1 MIAELD
7 PAELKA
13 WRDDAGRASSL
24 VVDVREQ
31 WEFDYCRIPDRNLKL
46 TPMKLRLLAVPL
58 ALALLAGPA
67 RAEDLVQIYREAQQN
82 DPSLAAARA
91 NWNATQ
97 ERVPQAR
104 ALLLP
109 SVSAAGTV
117 SANEGRTVGY
127 TDPRSVASSIYA
139 NSSFSISAAQPLFR
153 AQNVVAF
160 NQAQRLVEQA
170 DYTLAQQQQEL
181 IIRVTVVY
189 FDVLLAEVN
198 VGLAESQKAAVSE
211 QLAQARR
218 NFEVG
223 VATITDTN
231 EAQAR
236 YDSIVAQEIIAR
248 NDLDNRRTALRAIIG
263 RMPQELKK
271 LGPGFEPTLPEPNV
285 LDSWID
291 RALTD
296 NLTVRIAG
304 YNFDVAS
311 LEIDRARAAHLP
323 TVDLVAGASHSLGSG
338 SLASDANFQGRS
350 TQIGLA
356 FNFPIYQGGIVNSR
370 IREAI
375 ALQETS
381 RQNLEAARRAA
392 VFNAQTGFSGVNS
405 AAASV
410 NAFEQALRSAQ
421 TALESN
427 RLGLEVGVRTN
438 LDLLNVTQ
446 QLFQVR
452 RDLAQSYF
460 NYLISVLR
468 LKSAVGALT
477 EQDLEDIN
485 RRLQG

>member
-1 MIAELD
+1 M
-7 PAELKA
+7 
-13 WRDDAGRASSL
+13 R
-24 VVDVREQ
+24 
-31 WEFDYCRIPDRNLKL
+31 FH
-46 TPMKLRLLAVPL
+46 LLALPL
-58 ALALLAGPA
+58 ALVLAAGA
-67 RAEDLVQIYREAQQN
+67 TRAEDLVQIYREAQQN
-82 DPSLAAARA
+82 DPTLAAARA
-91 NWNATQ
+91 NWTATQ

-104 ALLLP
+104 SQLLP

-117 SANEGRTVGY
+117 NANEGRSTTYG
-127 TDPRSVASSIYA
+127 DPRFVSSNVYG
-139 NSSFSISAAQPLFR
+139 NSNFSISAAQPLFR
-153 AQNVVAF
+153 AQNVVAL

-170 DYTLAQQQQEL
+170 DYTLAASQQDL
-181 IIRVTVVY
+181 IIRVTVAY

-198 VGLAESQKAAVSE
+198 VTLAEAQKAAVSE
-211 QLAQARR
+211 QLAQAKR

-248 NDLDNRRTALRAIIG
+248 NDLDNRRAALRTIIG
-263 RMPQELKK
+263 RMPRELKK
-271 LGPGFEPTLPEPNV
+271 LGPGFEPTLPQPNV
-285 LDSWID
+285 LDPWIE

-296 NLTVRIAG
+296 NLTVKIAG

-323 TVDLVAGASHSLGSG
+323 TVDLVAGATHSLGTG
-338 SLASDANFQGRS
+338 GLGSDANSQTRT

-356 FNFPIYQGGIVNSR
+356 FNFPIYEGGLINSR
-370 IREAI
+370 VRESI
-375 ALQETS
+375 ALQDTA
-381 RQNLEAARRAA
+381 RQNLEAARRGA
-392 VFNAQTGFSGVNS
+392 VANAQIGFSGVNS

-410 NAFEQALRSAQ
+410 TAFEQALRSAQ

-438 LDLLNVTQ
+438 LDVLNVTQ
-446 QLFQVR
+446 QLFVVR

-460 NYLISVLR
+460 NYLISLLR
-468 LKSAVGALT
+468 LKASVGALT

-485 RRLQG
+485 RRLGG